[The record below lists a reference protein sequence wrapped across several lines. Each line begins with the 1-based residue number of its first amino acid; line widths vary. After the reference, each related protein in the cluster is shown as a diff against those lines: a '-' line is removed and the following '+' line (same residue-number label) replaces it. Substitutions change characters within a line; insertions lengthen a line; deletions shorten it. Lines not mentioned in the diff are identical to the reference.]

1 MKTRVLKVDLANPE
15 KEHIKEA
22 AKVLIKGGL
31 VVIPTETVYGI
42 AADSEDKGAM
52 ARLTEIKKRP
62 PDKPFSLHLALKQD
76 VERYASDILPAA
88 YRLMES
94 FWPGPLTLV
103 FKAKDNAKVGIR
115 IPNHKIALAVIQ
127 ESGVPLVCP
136 SANLSGNP
144 APQTAGEALKDIDGL
159 VDLVLDAGKT
169 DLGKE
174 STVVDVSQLPVV
186 VLREGVILAGKV
198 TQVAHKKTVLFV
210 CTGNSCRSVMA
221 KELLE
226 KKLKEGKRQDVQ
238 VLSAGIMLLGGL
250 GATDPTRELLK
261 REGIDVSAHR
271 SQGVT
276 PEMIKQ
282 SELILVMEKLHEVK
296 VLELVPEAKNRLFL
310 LKEFAEI
317 KDSQLD
323 IADPIGKPYE
333 YYSQTF
339 TVIKEAIERI
349 AQLI

>member
-1 MKTRVLKVDLANPE
+1 
-15 KEHIKEA
+15 
-22 AKVLIKGGL
+22 
-31 VVIPTETVYGI
+31 
-42 AADSEDKGAM
+42 M

-144 APQTAGEALKDIDGL
+144 APQTVGEALKDIDGL

-271 SQGVT
+271 SQGVS

-333 YYSQTF
+333 YYNQTF